1 MLREIFFFQSV
12 FVSRFDKFDS
22 SVCVGFGDD
31 DDGDDDEFGN
41 SAYTYCCSVLWIMYR
56 GKEPY

>member
-1 MLREIFFFQSV
+1 MLRGIFFFQPV

-22 SVCVGFGDD
+22 SVCVEFGD
-31 DDGDDDEFGN
+31 DDDEFGN

-56 GKEPY
+56 GKEPH

>member
-1 MLREIFFFQSV
+1 MLREDFFFQSV

-31 DDGDDDEFGN
+31 DDDGDDDEFGN
-41 SAYTYCCSVLWIMYR
+41 SAYTYCCSVLWIV
-56 GKEPY
+56 